1 LKINPLEKQQQ
12 KMHDDIEDWVMKVLS
27 KPEKVFANLPPCP
40 FAKKAWME
48 NKVDVKNFV
57 SFEQLEEDIKNLK
70 EVMIFRF
77 GSIVAED
84 LEDIAKEY
92 NKKYPNLLFLEEH
105 PDLVETFDGLVVNQ
119 GTSMLIVQDR
129 KELEDARKQLKKTGY
144 YDNWSEELKDRILNR

>member
-1 LKINPLEKQQQ
+1 
-12 KMHDDIEDWVMKVLS
+12 MHTDIENWIMNVLS

-40 FAKKAWME
+40 FAKKAWAE
-48 NKVDVKNFV
+48 NKVDVLIFT
-57 SFEQLEEDIKNLK
+57 SLEQMEMHLQNLK

-77 GSIVAED
+77 ENISAEELQNISKD
-84 LEDIAKEY
+84 Y
-92 NKKYPNLLFLEEH
+92 NNKYPNLLFLEEH